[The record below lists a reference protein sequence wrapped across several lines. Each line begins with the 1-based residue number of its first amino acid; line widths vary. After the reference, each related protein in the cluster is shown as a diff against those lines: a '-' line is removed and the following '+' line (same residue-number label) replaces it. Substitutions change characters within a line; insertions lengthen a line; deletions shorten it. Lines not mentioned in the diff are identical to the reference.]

1 MPSIG
6 LGVIGAGY
14 WGPKLVRTALATPQ
28 FQLRW
33 LCDHHQERTRAILGE
48 QMQIRTTTSSD
59 EVLGDPGVA
68 AVAIATPAATHF
80 ELARAALQAGKHV
93 LVEKPLTVTAAESEQ
108 LTWLARQ
115 SGLTLMCD
123 HTFCYTPAA
132 QQIREII
139 RSGEAG
145 EIQFV
150 DSVRVNLG
158 LVQPDVDVL
167 WDLAPHD
174 LSILDYVL
182 PDSTR
187 PVAVAAQ
194 TADPVGT
201 GRACL
206 AHLSVWL
213 STGALVHVNVSWLS
227 PTKIRTMT
235 FGGTRRTIVWND
247 MDSHAPVTVY
257 DRGVNRVPEGAQV
270 AGQPGVT
277 YRSGEVDV
285 PELPSREALRSV
297 MCEFAGAIMEGRAP
311 LTDGSAG
318 VRMLS
323 VLEAASRSAAE
334 GGIRIPI
341 EIQPDQAT
349 VACMVPLS
357 ARLGP
362 APRAA
367 PAVPAA
373 RRRNAARDDPSD
385 TRGCAGEIC

>member
-1 MPSIG
+1 
-6 LGVIGAGY
+6 
-14 WGPKLVRTALATPQ
+14 
-28 FQLRW
+28 
-33 LCDHHQERTRAILGE
+33 
-48 QMQIRTTTSSD
+48 
-59 EVLGDPGVA
+59 
-68 AVAIATPAATHF
+68 
-80 ELARAALQAGKHV
+80 
-93 LVEKPLTVTAAESEQ
+93 
-108 LTWLARQ
+108 
-115 SGLTLMCD
+115 MCD

-132 QQIREII
+132 QRIREII

-158 LVQPDVDVL
+158 LVQPDVDVI

-174 LSILDYVL
+174 LSILDFVL
-182 PDSTR
+182 PAGTR

-235 FGGTRRTIVWND
+235 FGGTRRTIVWDD
-247 MDSHAPVTVY
+247 MDSRAPVTVY
-257 DRGVNRVPEGAQV
+257 DRGVDRVPDCAQV

-277 YRSGEVDV
+277 YRSGEVYV
-285 PELPSREALRSV
+285 PDLPGREALQSV
-297 MCEFAGAIMEGRAP
+297 MSEFAAAIVERRAP

-323 VLEAASRSAAE
+323 VLEAASRSAA
-334 GGIRIPI
+334 
-341 EIQPDQAT
+341 
-349 VACMVPLS
+349 
-357 ARLGP
+357 ARGH
-362 APRAA
+362 PR
-367 PAVPAA
+367 P
-373 RRRNAARDDPSD
+373 R
-385 TRGCAGEIC
+385 

>member
-14 WGPKLVRTALATPQ
+14 WGPKLVRTALASPQ

-33 LCDHHQERTRAILGE
+33 LCDHHQDRARAILGE
-48 QMQIRTTTSSD
+48 QAQVQITTRSD
-59 EVLGDPGVA
+59 EVLADPGVA
-68 AVAIATPAATHF
+68 AVAIATPAGTHF

-108 LTWLARQ
+108 LTWLASQ

-132 QQIREII
+132 QRIREII

-174 LSILDYVL
+174 LSILDFVL
-182 PDSTR
+182 PAGTH

-247 MDSHAPVTVY
+247 MDSRAPVTVY
-257 DRGVNRVPEGAQV
+257 DRGVDRVPDCAQV

-277 YRSGEVDV
+277 YRSGEVCV
-285 PELPSREALRSV
+285 PDLPRHEALQSV
-297 MCEFAGAIMEGRAP
+297 MSEFAGAIVEHRAP

-323 VLEAASRSAAE
+323 VLEAASRSAAG
-334 GGIRIPI
+334 GGIRVPI
-341 EIQPDQAT
+341 EIHADQAD

-367 PAVPAA
+367 PAGGGGPAREG
-373 RRRNAARDDPSD
+373 RRWLTAAIH
-385 TRGCAGEIC
+385 RGRAG

>member
-14 WGPKLVRTALATPQ
+14 WGPKLVRTAQATPQ
-28 FQLRW
+28 FRLRW
-33 LCDHHQERTRAILGE
+33 LCDHHQDRARAALGD
-48 QMQIRTTTSSD
+48 QDGVRITTCSD
-59 EVLGDPGVA
+59 EVLADPGVA
-68 AVAIATPAATHF
+68 AVAIATPAGTHF
-80 ELARAALQAGKHV
+80 ELASAALQAGKHV
-93 LVEKPLTVTAAESEQ
+93 LVEKPLTVTAAQSEE
-108 LTWLARQ
+108 LARLAVR

-132 QQIREII
+132 QQIRQII

-158 LVQPDVDVL
+158 LVQPDVDVI

-174 LSILDYVL
+174 LSILDFVL
-182 PDSTR
+182 PAGTR

-194 TADPVGT
+194 SADPVGT

-206 AHLSVWL
+206 AHLYVWL

-247 MDSHAPVTVY
+247 MDARAPVTVY
-257 DRGVNRVPEGAQV
+257 DRGVDRVPDCAQV
-270 AGQPGVT
+270 AGQPVVT
-277 YRSGEVDV
+277 YRSGEVYV
-285 PELPSREALRSV
+285 PDLPGREALRSV
-297 MCEFAGAIMEGRAP
+297 MSEFAAAIEEGRAP

-318 VRMLS
+318 VRMLA
-323 VLEAASRSAAE
+323 VLEAASRSAAA
-334 GGIRIPI
+334 GGVRVPI
-341 EIQPDQAT
+341 EIHADQVS

-357 ARLGP
+357 ASLG
-362 APRAA
+362 AALRAA
-367 PAVPAA
+367 PLAGGRPA
-373 RRRNAARDDPSD
+373 
-385 TRGCAGEIC
+385 